1 MQEISKTSNIT
12 PTDLFRNIVQ
22 LNDYVLKAHISDEN
36 LELMRLFYG
45 RLSEKDR
52 RQYAGLEALKIGKG
66 GTNYISSVLRIDKAS
81 LIRGKKELLSDSNEL
96 LSADRQRI
104 AGGGRK
110 KNDKISRDQGI
121 A

>member
-1 MQEISKTSNIT
+1 MVGVILE
-12 PTDLFRNIVQ
+12 
-22 LNDYVLKAHISDEN
+22 VL
-36 LELMRLFYG
+36 LMRLFYG

-66 GTNYISSVLRIDKAS
+66 GTNYISSVLRIDKTS
-81 LIRGKKELLSDSNEL
+81 LIRGKKELLADPKDIL
-96 LSADRQRI
+96 APDRQRK

-110 KNDKISRDQGI
+110 KNDKISQNQGI